1 MKNSCS
7 SRVFL
12 PLLLLLVLALSA
24 CQFPAAPSK
33 APAPK
38 PATPTGPHIAL
49 ALPSSGPYA
58 GVAAKIRNG
67 AEIAL
72 RELQAGGLLAQLH
85 VVDTSKPDWNAQI
98 AALPPSCIM
107 VGGPLQAPIF
117 KQLQTSGMLEKRVFF
132 AFMPSLLPGDEGVR
146 AWRFFPSPQDQ
157 IDRLVGFV
165 TEDLGLRT
173 FGAFY
178 PTDNYGPRMT
188 GLLDQKLAGMGIT
201 LHSASYTPGQ
211 SSTWSGQA
219 ATLINPTAQEN
230 ITAPIPQTPFEAL
243 FLPDS
248 WKNMNL
254 LTTSLM
260 YNGEDRL
267 VLLGTTLW
275 EQGLDGKTVAE
286 PDRYALAVF
295 PAAWDPTQAPA
306 ALRAPG
312 TDFWVA
318 LGYDFVRFAVRM
330 AFDSRPPAATVNA
343 QAAGMK
349 LQWAMAPLSWDDKGI
364 AHQKLHLF
372 QPGANGMEPLD
383 LARFQHAR
391 SHPATGRPAHAGAAH
406 RGRTGQ
412 FPHPGPAR
420 HVCRPRRAQHARGHV
435 PDARCGAPVHHAPA
449 VVQAA
454 PFAGH
459 HRHNPYRPITVPLK
473 VDPMSENKNISQ
485 DVVAHMARLSRLAVS
500 DEEKALFAR
509 QFGDIL
515 AYMDVLAQVDTSAVE
530 PLYSPVSHATPMRDD
545 RPERKRRR
553 EDVLGNAPE
562 HDEDYFIVPR
572 IV

>member
-24 CQFPAAPSK
+24 CQFPAAPGK

-132 AFMPSLLPGDEGVR
+132 AFMLPGDEGVR

-248 WKNMNL
+248 W
-254 LTTSLM
+254 
-260 YNGEDRL
+260 
-267 VLLGTTLW
+267 
-275 EQGLDGKTVAE
+275 
-286 PDRYALAVF
+286 
-295 PAAWDPTQAPA
+295 
-306 ALRAPG
+306 
-312 TDFWVA
+312 
-318 LGYDFVRFAVRM
+318 
-330 AFDSRPPAATVNA
+330 
-343 QAAGMK
+343 
-349 LQWAMAPLSWDDKGI
+349 
-364 AHQKLHLF
+364 
-372 QPGANGMEPLD
+372 
-383 LARFQHAR
+383 
-391 SHPATGRPAHAGAAH
+391 
-406 RGRTGQ
+406 
-412 FPHPGPAR
+412 
-420 HVCRPRRAQHARGHV
+420 
-435 PDARCGAPVHHAPA
+435 
-449 VVQAA
+449 
-454 PFAGH
+454 
-459 HRHNPYRPITVPLK
+459 
-473 VDPMSENKNISQ
+473 
-485 DVVAHMARLSRLAVS
+485 
-500 DEEKALFAR
+500 
-509 QFGDIL
+509 
-515 AYMDVLAQVDTSAVE
+515 
-530 PLYSPVSHATPMRDD
+530 
-545 RPERKRRR
+545 
-553 EDVLGNAPE
+553 
-562 HDEDYFIVPR
+562 
-572 IV
+572 

>member
-1 MKNSCS
+1 M
-7 SRVFL
+7 
-12 PLLLLLVLALSA
+12 
-24 CQFPAAPSK
+24 
-33 APAPK
+33 
-38 PATPTGPHIAL
+38 
-49 ALPSSGPYA
+49 
-58 GVAAKIRNG
+58 
-67 AEIAL
+67 
-72 RELQAGGLLAQLH
+72 
-85 VVDTSKPDWNAQI
+85 VDTSKPDWNAQL
-98 AALPPSCIM
+98 AALPPNCVM

-117 KQLQTSGMLEKRVFF
+117 KQIQTSGMLEKRVFF

-157 IDRLVGFV
+157 IDRLVSFV

-188 GLLDQKLAGMGIT
+188 GLLDQKLTGMGIT

-219 ATLINPTAQEN
+219 ATLINPTTQEN
-230 ITAPIPQTPFEAL
+230 ITAPIPQTQFEAL

-295 PAAWDPTQAPA
+295 PAAWDITQAPA

-343 QAAGMK
+343 QAANMK
-349 LQWAMAPLSWDDKGI
+349 IQWAMAPLSWDEKGI

-383 LARFQHAR
+383 LTRFRNMREAILQRAALR
-391 SHPATGRPAHAGAAH
+391 MQGLPTVDEQGNSLIPGLPGMSAGPAVLNTPAATSPTPGVAPLSTTPQPSYKLRLSPATTGTT
-406 RGRTGQ
+406 RT
-412 FPHPGPAR
+412 AR
-420 HVCRPRRAQHARGHV
+420 
-435 PDARCGAPVHHAPA
+435 
-449 VVQAA
+449 
-454 PFAGH
+454 
-459 HRHNPYRPITVPLK
+459 
-473 VDPMSENKNISQ
+473 
-485 DVVAHMARLSRLAVS
+485 
-500 DEEKALFAR
+500 
-509 QFGDIL
+509 
-515 AYMDVLAQVDTSAVE
+515 
-530 PLYSPVSHATPMRDD
+530 
-545 RPERKRRR
+545 
-553 EDVLGNAPE
+553 
-562 HDEDYFIVPR
+562 
-572 IV
+572 

>member
-33 APAPK
+33 APVPK

-318 LGYDFVRFAVRM
+318 LGGHGQRPGRRHEAPVGHGAPFLGRQGH
-330 AFDSRPPAATVNA
+330 RPPETASVPARR
-343 QAAGMK
+343 QRHGAAGPG
-349 LQWAMAPLSWDDKGI
+349 PL
-364 AHQKLHLF
+364 
-372 QPGANGMEPLD
+372 P
-383 LARFQHAR
+383 QHAR

>member
-7 SRVFL
+7 PRVFL
-12 PLLLLLVLALSA
+12 PILLLLALALSA
-24 CQFPAAPSK
+24 CQFSSSAPSK

-58 GVAAKIRNG
+58 GVSAKIRNG

-85 VVDTSKPDWNAQI
+85 MVDTSKPDWNAQL
-98 AALPPSCIM
+98 AALPPNCVM
-107 VGGPLQAPIF
+107 VGGPLQAPVF

-157 IDRLVGFV
+157 IDRLVSFV

-188 GLLDQKLAGMGIT
+188 GLLDQKLTGMGIT

-219 ATLINPTAQEN
+219 ATLINPTTQEN
-230 ITAPIPQTPFEAL
+230 ITAPIPQTQFEAL

-295 PAAWDPTQAPA
+295 PAAWDATQAPA
-306 ALRAPG
+306 ALRPPAPIFG
-312 TDFWVA
+312 WPWAMTSCA
-318 LGYDFVRFAVRM
+318 LPCAWPST
-330 AFDSRPPAATVNA
+330 AAPRPP
-343 QAAGMK
+343 
-349 LQWAMAPLSWDDKGI
+349 
-364 AHQKLHLF
+364 
-372 QPGANGMEPLD
+372 
-383 LARFQHAR
+383 R
-391 SHPATGRPAHAGAAH
+391 SM
-406 RGRTGQ
+406 
-412 FPHPGPAR
+412 
-420 HVCRPRRAQHARGHV
+420 PRL
-435 PDARCGAPVHHAPA
+435 P
-449 VVQAA
+449 
-454 PFAGH
+454 
-459 HRHNPYRPITVPLK
+459 T
-473 VDPMSENKNISQ
+473 
-485 DVVAHMARLSRLAVS
+485 
-500 DEEKALFAR
+500 
-509 QFGDIL
+509 
-515 AYMDVLAQVDTSAVE
+515 
-530 PLYSPVSHATPMRDD
+530 
-545 RPERKRRR
+545 
-553 EDVLGNAPE
+553 
-562 HDEDYFIVPR
+562 
-572 IV
+572 

>member
-7 SRVFL
+7 PRAFL
-12 PLLLLLVLALSA
+12 PILLLLALALSA
-24 CQFPAAPSK
+24 CQFSSSAPSK

-58 GVAAKIRNG
+58 GVSAKIRNG

-85 VVDTSKPDWNAQI
+85 MVDTSKPDWNAQL
-98 AALPPSCIM
+98 AALPPNCIM
-107 VGGPLQAPIF
+107 VGGPLQAPVF

-157 IDRLVGFV
+157 IDRLVSFV

-188 GLLDQKLAGMGIT
+188 GLLDQKLTGMGIT

-219 ATLINPTAQEN
+219 ATLINPTTQEN
-230 ITAPIPQTPFEAL
+230 ITAPIPQTQFEAL

-295 PAAWDPTQAPA
+295 PAAWDATQAPA

-343 QAAGMK
+343 QAANMK
-349 LQWAMAPLSWDDKGI
+349 IQWAMAPLSWDEKGI

-383 LARFQHAR
+383 LTRFRNMREAILQRAALR
-391 SHPATGRPAHAGAAH
+391 MQGLPTVDEQGNSLIPGLPGMSAGPAVLNTPAATSPTPGVAPLSTTPQPSYKLRLSPATTGTT
-406 RGRTGQ
+406 RT
-412 FPHPGPAR
+412 AR
-420 HVCRPRRAQHARGHV
+420 
-435 PDARCGAPVHHAPA
+435 
-449 VVQAA
+449 
-454 PFAGH
+454 
-459 HRHNPYRPITVPLK
+459 
-473 VDPMSENKNISQ
+473 
-485 DVVAHMARLSRLAVS
+485 
-500 DEEKALFAR
+500 
-509 QFGDIL
+509 
-515 AYMDVLAQVDTSAVE
+515 
-530 PLYSPVSHATPMRDD
+530 
-545 RPERKRRR
+545 
-553 EDVLGNAPE
+553 
-562 HDEDYFIVPR
+562 
-572 IV
+572 

>member
-33 APAPK
+33 APVPK

-286 PDRYALAVF
+286 PDR
-295 PAAWDPTQAPA
+295 
-306 ALRAPG
+306 
-312 TDFWVA
+312 
-318 LGYDFVRFAVRM
+318 
-330 AFDSRPPAATVNA
+330 RPPAATVNA

-383 LARFQHAR
+383 LARFRNMREAILQRAALR
-391 SHPATGRPAHAGAAH
+391 MQGLPTVDEQGNSLIPRLPGMSAGPAVLNTPAATSPTPGVAPLSTTPQPSYKLRLSPATTGTT
-406 RGRTGQ
+406 RT
-412 FPHPGPAR
+412 AR
-420 HVCRPRRAQHARGHV
+420 
-435 PDARCGAPVHHAPA
+435 
-449 VVQAA
+449 
-454 PFAGH
+454 
-459 HRHNPYRPITVPLK
+459 
-473 VDPMSENKNISQ
+473 
-485 DVVAHMARLSRLAVS
+485 
-500 DEEKALFAR
+500 
-509 QFGDIL
+509 
-515 AYMDVLAQVDTSAVE
+515 
-530 PLYSPVSHATPMRDD
+530 
-545 RPERKRRR
+545 
-553 EDVLGNAPE
+553 
-562 HDEDYFIVPR
+562 
-572 IV
+572 

>member
-12 PLLLLLVLALSA
+12 PILLILALALSA
-24 CQFPAAPSK
+24 CQFSSSAPSK

-49 ALPSSGPYA
+49 ALPSGGPYA
-58 GVAAKIRNG
+58 GVSAKIRNG

-85 VVDTSKPDWNAQI
+85 MVDTSEPDWNAQL
-98 AALPPSCIM
+98 AALPPNCVM
-107 VGGPLQAPIF
+107 VGGPLQAPVF

-132 AFMPSLLPGDEGVR
+132 AFMPSLLPGDEGVQ

-157 IDRLVGFV
+157 IDRLVSFV

-188 GLLDQKLAGMGIT
+188 GLLDQKLTGMGIT

-219 ATLINPTAQEN
+219 ATLINPTTQEN
-230 ITAPIPQTPFEAL
+230 ITAPIPQTQFEAL

-295 PAAWDPTQAPA
+295 PAAWDATQAPA

-343 QAAGMK
+343 QAANMK
-349 LQWAMAPLSWDDKGI
+349 IQWAMAPLSWDEKGI

-372 QPGANGMEPLD
+372 QPA
-383 LARFQHAR
+383 AC
-391 SHPATGRPAHAGAAH
+391 RPAHAGAAH
-406 RGRTGQ
+406 RGRAGQ
-412 FPHPGPAR
+412 LPHPGPAR
-420 HVCRPRRAQHARGHV
+420 HVGRPCRAQHARGHV

-449 VVQAA
+449 VVQTA

-459 HRHNPYRPITVPLK
+459 HRHNPYRPITVHLK

-485 DVVAHMARLSRLAVS
+485 DVVAHMAQLSRLAVS

-545 RPERKRRR
+545 QPERKRRR